1 VTPRRGAFAAAL
13 LALALTA
20 AAVPPAQAATAEDL
34 YKSALDARR
43 ANDFDR
49 AVQLLT
55 QARAMAPKDADILL
69 LLGQIQGFQQRYDLA
84 LDTLGQAR
92 ALAPDY
98 ADVRLAI
105 ARIRSYQG
113 RYAEAATEVDAVLA
127 RDPGNAEAL
136 ALKGR
141 LALYG
146 NRLDEA
152 EGAYRA
158 ARDAAPNLADPHVGL
173 GDVAAARGEID
184 AAAAEYD
191 QAEALEPGNADIAEK
206 RRRLATGGTIDHPW
220 RLDLSGGYSVYD
232 GAARAPWREGGVSI
246 GYRFSPATA
255 VFGGVS
261 FHSRFGEFG
270 EQFQA
275 GIFQRLA
282 DGVEGTLSATVA
294 PGSDFLPRW
303 SLAGGTT
310 VTVSAGDRQGFL
322 GRTALSGDVRYQAYE
337 GFDVLTLAP
346 GLQQHLFAERLWL
359 TFQLPLSRD
368 RYGDWQVGWL
378 LRGDWQATDRLRVFA
393 GYSRALDT
401 EISTTIE
408 TRTLFGGL
416 GVDLDDQ
423 VGLTLTGEGEE
434 QIDGPTRYGVTL
446 GLTTRF

>member
-1 VTPRRGAFAAAL
+1 MKPGRGACAAAL
-13 LALALTA
+13 LALMLVAGTVPA
-20 AAVPPAQAATAEDL
+20 ARAATAEDL
-34 YKSALDARR
+34 YKSALEARR
-43 ANDFDR
+43 VNDFDR
-49 AVQLLT
+49 AAQLL
-55 QARAMAPKDADILL
+55 ARARALAPKDADILL

-84 LDTLGQAR
+84 LDTLGQAQ

-113 RYAEAATEVDAVLA
+113 RYAEAAAEADAVLA

-141 LALYG
+141 LALYQ

-152 EGAYRA
+152 ESAYRA

-173 GDVAAARGEID
+173 GDVAAARGQLD
-184 AAAAEYD
+184 SAAAEYD
-191 QAEALEPGNADIAEK
+191 LAEAREPGNADIAER
-206 RRRLATGGTIDHPW
+206 RRRLAAGSTIDHPW

-232 GAARAPWREGGVSI
+232 GVARAPWREGGVSI

-261 FHSRFGEFG
+261 FHSRFGEFS
-270 EQFQA
+270 EQFEA

-282 DGVEGTLSATVA
+282 DDIEGTLTATLA
-294 PGSDFLPRW
+294 PGSEFLPRW
-303 SLAGGTT
+303 SLAGG
-310 VTVSAGDRQGFL
+310 VTASIRAGDRQGFL
-322 GRTALSGDVRYQAYE
+322 GRTALTGDVRYQAYD
-337 GFDVLTLAP
+337 GFDVLTLTP
-346 GLQQHLFAERLWL
+346 GFQQHLFAERLWL
-359 TFQLPLSRD
+359 TFQLPFSRD
-368 RYGDWQVGWL
+368 RHGDWQVGWL
-378 LRGDWQATDRLRVFA
+378 VRGDWQATDRLRGFA

-408 TRTLFGGL
+408 TRTVFGGL

>member
-1 VTPRRGAFAAAL
+1 MRPGRGACAAAL
-13 LALALTA
+13 LALALV
-20 AAVPPAQAATAEDL
+20 AAVPPAHAATAEEL
-34 YKSALDARR
+34 YKSALEARR

-55 QARAMAPKDADILL
+55 EARTLAPKDADILL

-113 RYAEAATEVDAVLA
+113 RFDEAGAEVDAVLA

-141 LALYG
+141 LALYR

-158 ARDAAPNLADPHVGL
+158 ALDAAPNLADPHVGL
-173 GDVAAARGEID
+173 GDVAAARGQID

-191 QAEALEPGNADIAEK
+191 RAEALEPGNAEITEK
-206 RRRLATGGTIDHPW
+206 RRRLTAGSAIEHPW
-220 RLDLSGGYSVYD
+220 RLDISGGYSIYD

-261 FHSRFGEFG
+261 FHSRFGEFS

-282 DGVEGTLSATVA
+282 EGVEGSLTATLA
-294 PGSDFLPRW
+294 PDSEFLPRW

-322 GRTALSGDVRYQAYE
+322 GRTALTGDVRYQAYD
-337 GFDVLTLAP
+337 GFDVLTLTP
-346 GLQQHLFAERLWL
+346 GFQQHLFAERLWL
-359 TFQLPLSRD
+359 TAQLPLSRD

-378 LRGDWQATDRLRVFA
+378 VRADWQAKDWLRVFA

-423 VGLTLTGEGEE
+423 AGLTLTGEGEE

-446 GLTTRF
+446 GLTYRF